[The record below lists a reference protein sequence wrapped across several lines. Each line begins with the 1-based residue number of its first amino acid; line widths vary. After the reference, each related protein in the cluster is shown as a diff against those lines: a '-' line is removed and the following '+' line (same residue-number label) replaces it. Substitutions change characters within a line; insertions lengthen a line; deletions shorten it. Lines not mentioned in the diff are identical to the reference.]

1 MPDELPGDKPMVL
14 HPLTDEGIP
23 NRQSAAP
30 ISAWQAVERK
40 QKQPADDWWL
50 IAQPDHAALAG
61 DLAANLTSPHLPPLD
76 QDVIRAIAVHDA
88 GWAQFDGGERGTGRD
103 LEVVL
108 RDPKLDANRRPVS
121 FLEMTPAEFLT
132 AWTDSI
138 VLAEHTGPIGGVI
151 VSQHFCRLAE
161 NRLLWRIDNQ
171 QDTFGLQRFLRSEA
185 ARQERLREQD
195 QRPPEQVRL
204 LTDVLQFCD
213 LLSLY
218 LCCGANAPVEFP
230 QKFDGCTIRLT
241 REGEMCCLAP
251 SILGA
256 GVSLGVTARH
266 YRRLKAAVEVTV
278 LPFLLS

>member
-1 MPDELPGDKPMVL
+1 MVL
-14 HPLTDEGIP
+14 YPLTDEEIP
-23 NRQSAAP
+23 NGQSSVAIP
-30 ISAWQAVERK
+30 AWQAVETK

-61 DLAANLTSPHLPPLD
+61 DLAANLSSPHLPPLD
-76 QDVIRAIAVHDA
+76 KDVIRAIAVHDA

-108 RDPKLDANRRPVS
+108 RDPKLDANGRPLS
-121 FLEMTPAEFLT
+121 FLEMTPAEFLS

-138 VLAEHTGPIGGVI
+138 VHAEQTGPIGGVI

-171 QDTFGLQRFLRSEA
+171 QDTHSLQQFLRREA
-185 ARQERLREQD
+185 ARRERLLEQD
-195 QRPPEQVRL
+195 PRSPEQLRL

-218 LCCGANAPVEFP
+218 LCCGAKVPIEFP
-230 QKFDGCTIRLT
+230 QKFNGHAIKLT
-241 REGEMCCLAP
+241 REGEMCYLSP
-251 SILGA
+251 SIFGA

-266 YRRLKAAVEVTV
+266 YRRLKPAVDVTV